1 MKLLARVFA
10 AAVTCAT
17 VALPLVAA
25 DAPSAVAAPTWA
37 PASTAPIHPG
47 VQTFTAGAQCTANF
61 VFFDASNTVYIG
73 QAAHCSGTGGNT
85 ATNGCTSGS
94 LPIGTQ
100 VQVTGASQPGVMVY
114 NSWLTMQGLGE
125 ADANTCQFNDLA
137 LIKLNPADSGKVNP
151 SIPFWGGPNGID
163 TSGTVQGENVYSY
176 GNSELRGGV
185 SQLSPK
191 QGVSLGDAGGGW
203 SHNVYTASPGIPG
216 DSGSAFL
223 NSTGAALGVLS
234 TVQIAPVAGSNGV
247 GDVGREI
254 NYMNAHSSLGA
265 QLALGTQT
273 FNPNITAN
281 LLGMLGL

>member
-17 VALPLVAA
+17 VAVPLVAA
-25 DAPSAVAAPTWA
+25 GAPSASAAPTWA
-37 PASTAPIHPG
+37 PAASAPIHPG

-85 ATNGCTSGS
+85 ETNGCTSGS

-114 NSWLTMQGLGE
+114 NSWLTMQGLHE

-137 LIKLNPADSGKVNP
+137 LIRLSSADSSKVNP

-163 TSGTVQGENVYSY
+163 TNGTVQGENVYSY

-191 QGVSLGDAGGGW
+191 QGVSLGDDGGGW
-203 SHNVYTASPGIPG
+203 SHNVYTVSPGIPG

-234 TVQIAPVAGSNGV
+234 TVQIAPLAGSNGV
-247 GDVGREI
+247 GDVSREI
-254 NYMNAHSSLGA
+254 NYMSAHSSLGA
-265 QLALGTQT
+265 QLALGTQP
-273 FNPNITAN
+273 FNPNIAAN
-281 LLGMLGL
+281 LLGALGL